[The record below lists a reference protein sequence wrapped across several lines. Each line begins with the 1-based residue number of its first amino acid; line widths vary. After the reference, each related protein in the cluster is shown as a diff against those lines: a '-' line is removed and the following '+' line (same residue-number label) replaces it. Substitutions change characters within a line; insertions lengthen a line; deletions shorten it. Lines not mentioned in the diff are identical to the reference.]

1 MHAKQKGF
9 TLIEILVV
17 VTIIGVLAGLVVV
30 LIPRGQRE
38 QVKIQCTNNVRGIT
52 NLLTVAKGGALPSHG
67 GADLV
72 LYLVLKNEISAKD
85 EDALKTLF
93 CPGDETETYDKAGG
107 REAYSKLDL
116 NRPGVSGHLTSY
128 AGRDQL
134 RAGCAAKLGGEAV
147 VLVCDDSD
155 DHHFKL
161 GYVVGLSNGSTKFRD
176 KVDDWKIS
184 VETTVAV
191 GEESVVEELKC
202 LKAD

>member
-38 QVKIQCTNNVRGIT
+38 QVKIQCTSNVRGIT

-67 GADLV
+67 GADLI
-72 LYLVLKNEISAKD
+72 LYLVLKSEISAND

-93 CPGDETETYDKAGG
+93 CPGDEIDTYEKSGGKETYA
-107 REAYSKLDL
+107 KLDL
-116 NRPGVSGHLTSY
+116 SRPGMWGHLTSY

-134 RAGCAAKLGGEAV
+134 RTGCAAKLGSDAV

-155 DHHFKL
+155 DHHFKR

-176 KVDDWKIS
+176 KVDDWKIA
-184 VETTVAV
+184 VETDVAV
-191 GEESVVEELKC
+191 GEGSIVDELKC

>member
-52 NLLTVAKGGALPSHG
+52 NLLTVAKSGALPPHG
-67 GADLV
+67 GADLI
-72 LYLVLKNEISAKD
+72 LYLVMKNEISAKD

-93 CPGDETETYDKAGG
+93 CPGDQNESFEKAGG
-107 REAYSKLDL
+107 KEIYSKLDL

-134 RAGCAAKLGGEAV
+134 RTGCAAKLGGDAV

-161 GYVVGLSNGSTKFRD
+161 GFVVGLSNGATKFRD

-184 VETTVAV
+184 VDTEVSV
-191 GEESVVEELKC
+191 GEGSDVPELTC